1 MSSIAQASQTPEA
14 QSQLVTELKAA
25 LQRALALPES
35 SEKHVRVQAMTSL
48 INVVIESVVSTNRWN
63 MRNEAATAE
72 HNIIK
77 LMVRKGLANDL
88 ARVPHSLDL
97 SSPNMAMTI
106 NYTLHPLETL
116 ARMVNQP
123 TTVTSSSAKKTS
135 KPPTASTAPPTEAS
149 TAQGDVHITD
159 VSHEQ
164 HDETTDETLAETV
177 VEPQEEVTNSHPRK
191 LICAETFVT
200 STASFFAG
208 RSWVGCGHSR
218 DVG

>member
-1 MSSIAQASQTPEA
+1 
-14 QSQLVTELKAA
+14 
-25 LQRALALPES
+25 
-35 SEKHVRVQAMTSL
+35 MTSL

-191 LICAETFVT
+191 LICAEMFVT
-200 STASFFAG
+200 ELLPSLQGDPGLDVVIHEMLGDNPEGEVLSEIVISTGACVQCF
-208 RSWVGCGHSR
+208 CN
-218 DVG
+218 